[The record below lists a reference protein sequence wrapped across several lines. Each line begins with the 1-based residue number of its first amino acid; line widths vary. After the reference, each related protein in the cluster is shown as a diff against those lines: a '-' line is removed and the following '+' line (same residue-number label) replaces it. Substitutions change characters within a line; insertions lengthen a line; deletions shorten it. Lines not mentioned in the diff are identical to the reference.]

1 MSNLDL
7 DNIKSVDQ
15 WKILTIHTKNMCWSP
30 NVYEVLGTK
39 DDERKYSREVDNL
52 HPYITAS
59 CLDSFQ
65 KLESVQQLKLCWS
78 YHHELIPLFVLW
90 IVVREYPY
98 TQQEVLQGRVVRH
111 ATVSG
116 DKSNIMFQVVKP
128 FNSLGQFYSSQ
139 V

>member
-1 MSNLDL
+1 MVCSIYPPLYARGVDKEERMALD
-7 DNIKSVDQ
+7 
-15 WKILTIHTKNMCWSP
+15 
-30 NVYEVLGTK
+30 
-39 DDERKYSREVDNL
+39 R
-52 HPYITAS
+52 
-59 CLDSFQ
+59 
-65 KLESVQQLKLCWS
+65 S

-98 TQQEVLQGRVVRH
+98 TQQEVLQGRVIRH

-139 V
+139 VIVNP